1 MCTGNDSAIDFGCI
15 FMKKRFIY
23 YDTETTGIKIGKD
36 RIVEIAAFDPLQDRK
51 FCTFTNPECPIPPE
65 STQITHITD
74 EMVQGAPLIQ
84 EALEQFAAFCSGDVV
99 LVAHN
104 NDGFDKPFLEAEFRR
119 ARLPMPTWIFVDSL
133 KWARKYRNDLPRHS
147 LQVLREVYGI
157 AANQAHRALD
167 DVIVLYQVFSQMI
180 DDLSCETVL
189 ELLSQQ
195 TDIHKMPFG
204 KYAGK
209 KLTEVPKE
217 YVAWLAQSGAFDKQ
231 ENASLRESFEK
242 LYSEV
247 LKK

>member
-1 MCTGNDSAIDFGCI
+1 
-15 FMKKRFIY
+15 MKKRFIY

-36 RIVEIAAFDPLQDRK
+36 RIIEIAAFDPTLDRK

-74 EMVQGAPLIQ
+74 DMVKEAPLIQ
-84 EALEQFAAFCSGDVV
+84 EALTQFVSFCEGDVV

-119 ARLPMPTWIFVDSL
+119 ANLPMPSWIFVDSL

-147 LQVLREVYGI
+147 LQILRESYGI
-157 AANQAHRALD
+157 QANQAHRALD
-167 DVIVLYQVFSQMI
+167 DVIVLHEVFRRMI

-189 ELLSQQ
+189 ELLSQ
-195 TDIHKMPFG
+195 TVVIHKMPFG

-209 KLTEVPKE
+209 KLSEVPKDYIE
-217 YVAWLAQSGAFDKQ
+217 WLSQSGALDKQ
-231 ENASLRESFEK
+231 ENASLRESLEK
-242 LYSEV
+242 LY
-247 LKK
+247 